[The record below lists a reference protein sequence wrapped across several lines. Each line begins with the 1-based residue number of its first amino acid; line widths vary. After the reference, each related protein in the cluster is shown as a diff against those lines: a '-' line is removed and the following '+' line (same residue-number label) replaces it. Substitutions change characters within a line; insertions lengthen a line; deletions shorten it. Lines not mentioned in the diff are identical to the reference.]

1 MLPQKQKLEQKQEK
15 EEIVP
20 KNFAFIYCAVNARL
34 KRKNNK
40 YLIDSVLKSP
50 RIQRSQSENI
60 IFDNRDTKESIVDFV
75 CALKRKI
82 PTFQIYFLPFWKQLK
97 FQLNLLSTRMAKR
110 KKEER
115 GSLSKSEEVNLNRV
129 YSWGRAAYA
138 PVRNFSK
145 TCGLSKKKVEQFY
158 KPRHRIQKRN
168 QTFPKIFGFC
178 GQTSETK
185 Q

>member
-1 MLPQKQKLEQKQEK
+1 M
-15 EEIVP
+15 
-20 KNFAFIYCAVNARL
+20 
-34 KRKNNK
+34 
-40 YLIDSVLKSP
+40 
-50 RIQRSQSENI
+50 
-60 IFDNRDTKESIVDFV
+60 

-158 KPRHRIQKRN
+158 KPRHRIQKPN

-185 Q
+185 QWSQKPTNCCWCFFKICQSSNNENKLFQKHFASFQKNVFSKKHTWKILGWWRNKLWGNF